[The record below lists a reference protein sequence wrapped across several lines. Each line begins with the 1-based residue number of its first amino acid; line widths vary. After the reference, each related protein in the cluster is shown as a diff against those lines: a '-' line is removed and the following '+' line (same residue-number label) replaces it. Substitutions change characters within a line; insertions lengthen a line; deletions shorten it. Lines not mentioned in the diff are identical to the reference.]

1 MNEENI
7 IEDFEDYSD
16 FVEESDPDSL
26 SESGSDSMSN
36 EELIEELRDL
46 LSTEEEST
54 EEESTEEEST
64 EEESTE
70 LIDYSDILDSI
81 YSEITLLNDNF
92 SSYVEEQNLT
102 LFDKPLMAYTVPES
116 LMCIMVSCV
125 IIKFFLKL
133 IDNFTPKIW
142 H

>member
-46 LSTEEEST
+46 L
-54 EEESTEEEST
+54 STEEEST